1 VAKRKVSIVTGSRC
15 SYGIYIPV
23 LREIEARPDL
33 DYSLIVTGM
42 HLSPKYGNTINE
54 IVADGFKID
63 AKVDMLPDSDTGAA
77 QAKSLGLAVLGMTQA
92 FEQTK
97 PDVILIS
104 GDRAEILA
112 AAIAG
117 AHMSIPVLHMDGGE
131 ESGTIDNA
139 VRHATTRFAHVHCAT
154 TMLAAERLIRMGEE
168 PQRVH
173 LVGAAAIEYALNLD
187 LEPPEQITTELG
199 LDHTKPIIIVLQ
211 HPVTGETEDSGRQME
226 ETLKAVEAVGEQ
238 AVIIGPNS
246 DPGNDAMWQAID
258 RFMNEENKKATT
270 VFRVNLPFV
279 KFLSLMKTASVM
291 VGNSSGAIVEAPS
304 LGLPVVDIG
313 TRQTGREKAGNV
325 IEAGYD
331 WHEITVA
338 IRKALTDREFIAR
351 VKEKKTPYDPY
362 GDGKTA
368 GRIVDI
374 ILELEVTPELLNKR
388 LTF

>member
-1 VAKRKVSIVTGSRC
+1 
-15 SYGIYIPV
+15 
-23 LREIEARPDL
+23 
-33 DYSLIVTGM
+33 
-42 HLSPKYGNTINE
+42 
-54 IVADGFKID
+54 
-63 AKVDMLPDSDTGAA
+63 
-77 QAKSLGLAVLGMTQA
+77 MTQA

-154 TMLAAERLIRMGEE
+154 TRLAAERLIRMGEE

-187 LEPPEQITTELG
+187 LEPPEQITTEL
-199 LDHTKPIIIVLQ
+199 PIIIVLQ

-325 IEAGYD
+325 IEVSYD
-331 WHEITVA
+331 WREITVA

>member
-1 VAKRKVSIVTGSRC
+1 MAKRKVSIVTGSRC
-15 SYGIYIPV
+15 SYGIYTPV
-23 LREIEARPDL
+23 LREIEAHRDL

-42 HLSPKYGNTINE
+42 HLSPKYGHTIDE
-54 IVADGFKID
+54 IISDGFRI
-63 AKVDMLPDSDTGAA
+63 AATVDMLLDSDSGAA

-92 FEQTK
+92 FENTR

-112 AAIAG
+112 AAVAG
-117 AHMSIPVLHMDGGE
+117 ANMNIPVVHMDGGQ

-139 VRHATTRFAHVHCAT
+139 VRHAITRFAHVHCAIT
-154 TMLAAERLIRMGEE
+154 RLGAERLIRMGEE

-173 LVGAAAIEYALNLD
+173 LVGAAAIEYALNLN
-187 LEPPEQITTELG
+187 LEPPEQIAAELG
-199 LDHTKPIIIVLQ
+199 LDCARPIIIVLQ

-226 ETLKAVEAVGEQ
+226 ETLKAVAEIGEQ

-246 DPGNDAMWQAID
+246 DPGNNAMWQAID

-279 KFLSLMKTASVM
+279 KFLSLMKAASVM

-325 IEAGYD
+325 IEVGYD
-331 WHEITVA
+331 WCEITFA

-351 VKEKKTPYDPY
+351 AREKKTPYDPY

-374 ILELEVTPELLNKR
+374 ILRLEVTPELLNKR